1 MTLAIQVHSGSSM
14 FQLIHHKT
22 AATRLLA
29 KAQAMAKSSQVQ
41 QKSGSYFSNVIDSVS
56 AAKSTAT
63 NRATPAAKS
72 VAGIDK
78 ISSRQNTGSVA
89 RQDIA
94 GVTRQ
99 NAAGGKVS
107 TVTAKA
113 SDISTPQTPV
123 DVLNAAL
130 EAAGLIPS
138 QFKVESH
145 EEWVVY
151 PGPGGGYMHR
161 YTNVQLPNGRQENF
175 STDLMAQYPDITVNE
190 IKRILRIGNGDP
202 NSGMF

>member
-1 MTLAIQVHSGSSM
+1 M
-14 FQLIHHKT
+14 FQSIQTKI

-29 KAQAMAKSSQVQ
+29 KAQATAKSSQVQ
-41 QKSGSYFSNVIDSVS
+41 QKAGSYFSNVIDSVS
-56 AAKSTAT
+56 TATSNAT
-63 NRATPAAKS
+63 NRATQVAKS
-72 VAGIDK
+72 ASGIAK
-78 ISSRQNTGSVA
+78 ISSRPEVA
-89 RQDIA
+89 SA
-94 GVTRQ
+94 
-99 NAAGGKVS
+99 KSS
-107 TVTAKA
+107 TVSKKA
-113 SDISTPQTPV
+113 LDGSTPQTPV

-175 STDLMAQYPDITVNE
+175 STDLMARYPEITVNE